1 MLDKI
6 SIPLFLL
13 MLSALSIVITLIYV
27 LRTKGRSQLKTI
39 FCVDLICVLVICL
52 GVIFQDILSKYLS
65 KYFSWNPWNFENF
78 IYIGTCFLPV
88 AIFFTGL
95 IFAKTKIT
103 FKKKYLLFFIV
114 PALSL
119 IVLWTN
125 DYHHLFYKIYSYLY
139 LSDCKVGPYMI
150 IHNIYS
156 YTLLFLGVIQM
167 VNVASKNSGF
177 FSKQTLLIVVGI
189 SIPLITNILGTL
201 KIISMTV
208 YITPISFAFTMLFFA
223 LSIFKFKF
231 LGVAPVAL
239 QTIVNRISDSYLV
252 LNENLLITDFN
263 STFLKTFN
271 LSASDI
277 REENILEF
285 LSTHKQYD
293 MNLPKL
299 ENSLNRVKHSSET
312 IVFEQHFKKINKYF
326 TVEIN
331 NILVKGNSLGILMLF
346 KDITQHKL
354 DMQALK
360 DNQDI
365 LIERERLASLG
376 QLIGGIAHN
385 LKSPIMSISGAT
397 EGLTDLIKE
406 YEESIVDKDVTID
419 DHLAIANDMRDWI
432 SKIKS
437 YLEYMSDIITAVKGQ
452 AVALS
457 ENTVDSFT
465 VEELTKRVDILMN
478 HELKKALITLNL
490 DLKVPTS
497 LMIHGNINGLVQVI
511 NNMISNAIQAYKGKE
526 GQTIDL
532 IITQEKN
539 DVIVSVRD
547 YAGGLPKEVQEKL
560 FKEMITTKG
569 KDGTG
574 IGLFMSYSNI
584 RAHFNGDITYSTEEG
599 KGTIFNIILPQ

>member
-1 MLDKI
+1 MLEILTLPFCMLLI
-6 SIPLFLL
+6 SFIMILFLL
-13 MLSALSIVITLIYV
+13 LYV
-27 LRTKGRSQLKTI
+27 LHTKNRNQLKIVFTL
-39 FCVDLICVLVICL
+39 DLICVFIICFGVIVQVICNKL
-52 GVIFQDILSKYLS
+52 FNVPAIF
-65 KYFSWNPWNFENF
+65 FENF

-88 AIFFTGL
+88 CVYFTGL
-95 IFAKTKIT
+95 ILENTKLKLNK
-103 FKKKYLLFFIV
+103 FHLLLLIV
-114 PALSL
+114 PLLTL

-125 DYHHLFYKIYSYLY
+125 NIHHLFYTHYSSNINECEYGSYKSIHDIYTYLM
-139 LSDCKVGPYMI
+139 LLIGI
-150 IHNIYS
+150 IHIIK
-156 YTLLFLGVIQM
+156 TT
-167 VNVASKNSGF
+167 SKSSGF

-201 KIISMTV
+201 KIIPMTV

-223 LSIFKFKF
+223 FSIFKFNF

-252 LNENLLITDFN
+252 LNEDLLITDFN

-397 EGLTDLIKE
+397 EGLIDLIKE

-419 DHLAIANDMRDWI
+419 DHLAIANDMKDWI

-465 VEELTKRVDILMN
+465 VEELTKRVDILMK

>member
-52 GVIFQDILSKYLS
+52 GVIFQDILS

-208 YITPISFAFTMLFFA
+208 YITPISFAFTMLFFT

-419 DHLAIANDMRDWI
+419 DHLAIANNMRDWI

-465 VEELTKRVDILMN
+465 VEELTKRVDILMK

>member
-6 SIPLFLL
+6 SIQLFLL

-52 GVIFQDILSKYLS
+52 GVIFQDILSKY
-65 KYFSWNPWNFENF
+65 FSWNPWNFENF

-88 AIFFTGL
+88 VIFFTGL

-465 VEELTKRVDILMN
+465 VEELTKRVDILMK

>member
-13 MLSALSIVITLIYV
+13 IMLSALSIVITLIYV

-52 GVIFQDILSKYLS
+52 GVIFQDILS

-156 YTLLFLGVIQM
+156 YTLLFLGVIQI

-465 VEELTKRVDILMN
+465 VEELTKRVDILMK

>member
-39 FCVDLICVLVICL
+39 FCVDFICVLVICL
-52 GVIFQDILSKYLS
+52 GVIFQDILS

-419 DHLAIANDMRDWI
+419 DHLAIANDMKDWI

-457 ENTVDSFT
+457 ENAVDSFT
-465 VEELTKRVDILMN
+465 VEELTKRVDILMK

>member
-52 GVIFQDILSKYLS
+52 GVIFQDILS

-331 NILVKGNSLGILMLF
+331 NILVKGNPLGILMLF

-465 VEELTKRVDILMN
+465 VEELTKRVDILMK

>member
-52 GVIFQDILSKYLS
+52 GVIFQDILSKY
-65 KYFSWNPWNFENF
+65 FSWNPWNFENF

-88 AIFFTGL
+88 AIFFTGV
-95 IFAKTKIT
+95 IFAKAKIT

-465 VEELTKRVDILMN
+465 VEELTKRVDILMK

>member
-13 MLSALSIVITLIYV
+13 MLSTLSIVITLIYV

-52 GVIFQDILSKYLS
+52 GVIFQDILS

-156 YTLLFLGVIQM
+156 YTLLLLGVIQM

-465 VEELTKRVDILMN
+465 VEELTKRVDILMK

>member
-52 GVIFQDILSKYLS
+52 GVIFQDILS

-139 LSDCKVGPYMI
+139 LSDCKVGPYII

-419 DHLAIANDMRDWI
+419 DHLAIANDMKDWI

-457 ENTVDSFT
+457 ENAVDSFT
-465 VEELTKRVDILMN
+465 VEELTKRVDILMK

>member
-52 GVIFQDILSKYLS
+52 VVIFQDILSKN
-65 KYFSWNPWNFENF
+65 FNWNPWNFENF

-277 REENILEF
+277 REKNILEF

-331 NILVKGNSLGILMLF
+331 NILIKGNSLGILMLF

-419 DHLAIANDMRDWI
+419 DHLAIANDMKDWI

-465 VEELTKRVDILMN
+465 VEELTKRVDILMK
-478 HELKKALITLNL
+478 HELKKTLITLNL

>member
-27 LRTKGRSQLKTI
+27 LRTKGRSQLKTF

-52 GVIFQDILSKYLS
+52 GVIFQDILSKNFNLD
-65 KYFSWNPWNFENF
+65 PWNFEKF

-103 FKKKYLLFFIV
+103 FKKRYLLFFIV

-125 DYHHLFYKIYSYLY
+125 DYHHLFYKHYSININEGVPG
-139 LSDCKVGPYMI
+139 SYMI
-150 IHNIYS
+150 VHNIYS
-156 YTLLFLGVIQM
+156 YSLLLLGVFQM
-167 VNVASKNSGF
+167 IKATSKNSGF
-177 FSKQTLLIVVGI
+177 FSKQSLLLILGI
-189 SIPLITNILGTL
+189 SIPFVTNILGTF
-201 KIISMTV
+201 KILSMTV
-208 YITPISFAFTMLFFA
+208 YITPISFALTMICFA
-223 LSIFKFKF
+223 FAIFKFQF
-231 LGVAPVAL
+231 LGIAPIAVQIIA
-239 QTIVNRISDSYLV
+239 NRISDSYLV
-252 LNENLLITDFN
+252 LDDYLVMSDFN
-263 STFLKTFN
+263 ETFLKTFR
-271 LSASDI
+271 LHDYDI
-277 REENILEF
+277 RGKDIFTFFKE
-285 LSTHKQYD
+285 HKKYKVNVKRFQNAIQKA
-293 MNLPKL
+293 MASN
-299 ENSLNRVKHSSET
+299 ETVSFEIHIESLD
-312 IVFEQHFKKINKYF
+312 KYF
-326 TVEIN
+326 TIEISTLYN
-331 NILVKGNSLGILMLF
+331 NDIFLGTLLLF

-419 DHLAIANDMRDWI
+419 DHLAIANDMKDWI

-465 VEELTKRVDILMN
+465 VEELTKRVDILMK

>member
-52 GVIFQDILSKYLS
+52 SVIFQDILSKN
-65 KYFSWNPWNFENF
+65 FNWNPWNFENF

-277 REENILEF
+277 REKNILEF

-419 DHLAIANDMRDWI
+419 DHLAIANDMKDWI

-465 VEELTKRVDILMN
+465 VEELTKRVDILMK

>member
-52 GVIFQDILSKYLS
+52 GVIFQDILSKN
-65 KYFSWNPWNFENF
+65 FNWNPWNFEKF

-277 REENILEF
+277 REKNILEF

-397 EGLTDLIKE
+397 EGLIDLIKE

-419 DHLAIANDMRDWI
+419 DHLAIANDMKDWI

-465 VEELTKRVDILMN
+465 VEELTKRVDILMK

-497 LMIHGNINGLVQVI
+497 LMIHGNINSLVQVI

>member
-1 MLDKI
+1 MLEILTLPFCMLLI
-6 SIPLFLL
+6 SFIMILFLL
-13 MLSALSIVITLIYV
+13 LYV
-27 LRTKGRSQLKTI
+27 LHTKNRNQLKIVFTL
-39 FCVDLICVLVICL
+39 DLICVFIICFGVIVQVICNKL
-52 GVIFQDILSKYLS
+52 FTVPAIF
-65 KYFSWNPWNFENF
+65 FENF

-88 AIFFTGL
+88 CVYFTGL
-95 IFAKTKIT
+95 ILENTKLKLNK
-103 FKKKYLLFFIV
+103 FHLLLLIV
-114 PALSL
+114 PLLTL

-125 DYHHLFYKIYSYLY
+125 NIHHLFYTHYSLNINECEYGSYKSIHDIYTYLM
-139 LSDCKVGPYMI
+139 LLIGI
-150 IHNIYS
+150 IHIIK
-156 YTLLFLGVIQM
+156 TT
-167 VNVASKNSGF
+167 SKSSGF

-201 KIISMTV
+201 KIIPMTV

-223 LSIFKFKF
+223 FSIFKFNF

-252 LNENLLITDFN
+252 LNEDLLITDFN

-285 LSTHKQYD
+285 LNTHKQYD

-299 ENSLNRVKHSSET
+299 ENSLNRVRHSSET
-312 IVFEQHFKKINKYF
+312 IVFEQHFKKMNKYF

-419 DHLAIANDMRDWI
+419 DHLAIANDMKDWI

-465 VEELTKRVDILMN
+465 VEELTKRVDILMK

-532 IITQEKN
+532 IIAQEKN

-584 RAHFNGDITYSTEEG
+584 RAHLNGDITYSTEEG

>member
-39 FCVDLICVLVICL
+39 FCVALICVLVICL
-52 GVIFQDILSKYLS
+52 GVIFQDILS

-167 VNVASKNSGF
+167 VNVAFKNSGF

-465 VEELTKRVDILMN
+465 VEELTKRVDILMK

>member
-13 MLSALSIVITLIYV
+13 ILSALSIVITLIYV
-27 LRTKGRSQLKTI
+27 LRTKGRSKLKTI

-52 GVIFQDILSKYLS
+52 GVIFQDILSKN
-65 KYFSWNPWNFENF
+65 FNWNPWNFEKF

-277 REENILEF
+277 REKNILEF

-465 VEELTKRVDILMN
+465 VEELTKRVDILMK

>member
-1 MLDKI
+1 M
-6 SIPLFLL
+6 
-13 MLSALSIVITLIYV
+13 IV
-27 LRTKGRSQLKTI
+27 
-39 FCVDLICVLVICL
+39 
-52 GVIFQDILSKYLS
+52 
-65 KYFSWNPWNFENF
+65 
-78 IYIGTCFLPV
+78 
-88 AIFFTGL
+88 
-95 IFAKTKIT
+95 
-103 FKKKYLLFFIV
+103 
-114 PALSL
+114 
-119 IVLWTN
+119 
-125 DYHHLFYKIYSYLY
+125 
-139 LSDCKVGPYMI
+139 
-150 IHNIYS
+150 HNIYS
-156 YTLLFLGVIQM
+156 YSLLLLGVFQM
-167 VNVASKNSGF
+167 IKATSKNSGF
-177 FSKQTLLIVVGI
+177 FSKQSLLLILGI
-189 SIPLITNILGTL
+189 SIPLVTNILGTF
-201 KIISMTV
+201 KILPMTV
-208 YITPISFAFTMLFFA
+208 YITPISFALTMICFA
-223 LSIFKFKF
+223 FAIFKFQF
-231 LGVAPVAL
+231 LGIAPIAVQIIA
-239 QTIVNRISDSYLV
+239 NRISDSYLV
-252 LNENLLITDFN
+252 LDDYLVMSDFN
-263 STFLKTFN
+263 ETFLKTFR
-271 LSASDI
+271 LHDYDI
-277 REENILEF
+277 RGKDIFTFFKE
-285 LSTHKQYD
+285 HKKYKVNVKRFQNAIQKA
-293 MNLPKL
+293 MASN
-299 ENSLNRVKHSSET
+299 ETVSFEIHIESLD
-312 IVFEQHFKKINKYF
+312 KYF
-326 TVEIN
+326 TIEISTLYN
-331 NILVKGNSLGILMLF
+331 NDIFLGTLLLF

-419 DHLAIANDMRDWI
+419 DHLAIANDMKDWI

-465 VEELTKRVDILMN
+465 VEELTKRVDILMK

>member
-13 MLSALSIVITLIYV
+13 ILSALSIVITLIYV

-52 GVIFQDILSKYLS
+52 GVIFQDILSKN
-65 KYFSWNPWNFENF
+65 FNWNPWNFEKF

-277 REENILEF
+277 REKNILEF

-397 EGLTDLIKE
+397 EGLIDLIKE

-419 DHLAIANDMRDWI
+419 DHLAIANDMKDWI

-465 VEELTKRVDILMN
+465 VEELTKRVDILMK

-497 LMIHGNINGLVQVI
+497 LMIHGNINSLVQVI

>member
-13 MLSALSIVITLIYV
+13 ILSALSIVITLIYV

-52 GVIFQDILSKYLS
+52 GVIFQDILSKN
-65 KYFSWNPWNFENF
+65 FNWDPWNFEKF

-103 FKKKYLLFFIV
+103 FKKRYLLFFIV

-125 DYHHLFYKIYSYLY
+125 DYHHLFYKHYSININEG
-139 LSDCKVGPYMI
+139 VPGNYMI
-150 IHNIYS
+150 VHNIYS
-156 YTLLFLGVIQM
+156 YTLLLLGVIQM
-167 VNVASKNSGF
+167 IKATSKNSGF
-177 FSKQTLLIVVGI
+177 FSKQSLLLILGI
-189 SIPLITNILGTL
+189 SIPLVTNILGTF
-201 KIISMTV
+201 KILSMTV
-208 YITPISFAFTMLFFA
+208 YITPISFALTMICFTFA
-223 LSIFKFKF
+223 IFKFQF
-231 LGVAPVAL
+231 LGIAPIAVQIIA
-239 QTIVNRISDSYLV
+239 NRISDSYLV
-252 LNENLLITDFN
+252 LDDYLVMSDFN
-263 STFLKTFN
+263 ETFLKTFR
-271 LSASDI
+271 LHDYDI
-277 REENILEF
+277 RGKDIFTFFKE
-285 LSTHKQYD
+285 HKKYKVNVKRFQNAIQKA
-293 MNLPKL
+293 MASN
-299 ENSLNRVKHSSET
+299 ETVSFEIHIESLD
-312 IVFEQHFKKINKYF
+312 KYF
-326 TVEIN
+326 TIEFSTLYN
-331 NILVKGNSLGILMLF
+331 NDIFLGTLLLF

-419 DHLAIANDMRDWI
+419 DHLAIANDMKDWI

-452 AVALS
+452 AVTLS

-465 VEELTKRVDILMN
+465 VEELTKRVDILMK

>member
-13 MLSALSIVITLIYV
+13 ILSALSIVITLIYV

-52 GVIFQDILSKYLS
+52 GVIFQDILSKN
-65 KYFSWNPWNFENF
+65 FNWNPWNFEKF

-95 IFAKTKIT
+95 IFAKIKIT

-277 REENILEF
+277 REKNILEF

-465 VEELTKRVDILMN
+465 VEELTKRVDILMK

>member
-1 MLDKI
+1 MLLTNLPTFFALII
-6 SIPLFLL
+6 SDI
-13 MLSALSIVITLIYV
+13 MCITLFTLTFRKIYKNH
-27 LRTKGRSQLKTI
+27 LR
-39 FCVDLICVLVICL
+39 
-52 GVIFQDILSKYLS
+52 
-65 KYFSWNPWNFENF
+65 
-78 IYIGTCFLPV
+78 TCFLLLNGSM
-88 AIFFTGL
+88 IICCTGL
-95 IFAKTKIT
+95 ILQCCLSKPLNINPIYFDYFVYIGNVILPLAFFMTGLAFNQNNIK
-103 FKKKYLLFFIV
+103 FKKVYLLFFIIPIV
-114 PALSL
+114 SL
-119 IVLWTN
+119 LALWTN
-125 DYHHLFYKIYSYLY
+125 NYHHLFYKKYSVN
-139 LSDCKVGPYMI
+139 LSTNEYGILFIPFELHTLGLCLAGI
-150 IHNIYS
+150 ILILKKS
-156 YTLLFLGVIQM
+156 IQ
-167 VNVASKNSGF
+167 KSGF
-177 FSKQTLLIVVGI
+177 FSRQALLIVLAAL
-189 SIPLITNILGTL
+189 IPIVQNILSIT
-201 KIISMTV
+201 KVFSASI
-208 YITPISFAFTMLFFA
+208 YITPICFNITILLFYLA
-223 LSIFKFKF
+223 IFKFNFLGSIAITMQKIVDKISDGFFVVNLDYTITSFNKTFLDMFNISAKELNDVNLFDLIKEKKPFPIKESVLKETLNKVTSSDKTFHFRKDFKKKNKNFIIELNNIRDNNHKF
-231 LGVAPVAL
+231 LG
-239 QTIVNRISDSYLV
+239 I
-252 LNENLLITDFN
+252 LI
-263 STFLKTFN
+263 
-271 LSASDI
+271 
-277 REENILEF
+277 
-285 LSTHKQYD
+285 
-293 MNLPKL
+293 
-299 ENSLNRVKHSSET
+299 
-312 IVFEQHFKKINKYF
+312 
-326 TVEIN
+326 
-331 NILVKGNSLGILMLF
+331 LF
-346 KDITQHKL
+346 KDITQHVL

-397 EGLTDLIKE
+397 EGLIDLIKE

-419 DHLAIANDMRDWI
+419 DHLAIASNMKDWI

-465 VEELTKRVDILMN
+465 VEELTKRVDILMK

>member
-52 GVIFQDILSKYLS
+52 GVIFQDILS

-406 YEESIVDKDVTID
+406 YEESIVDKDVTVE
-419 DHLAIANDMRDWI
+419 DHLAIASDMKDWI

-457 ENTVDSFT
+457 EDTVDSFT
-465 VEELTKRVDILMN
+465 VDELTKRVDILMK
-478 HELKKALITLNL
+478 HELKKALITLNVKL
-490 DLKVPTS
+490 EVDKS
-497 LMIHGNINGLVQVI
+497 LVLHGNINGLVQVV
-511 NNMISNAIQAYKGKE
+511 NNMISNAIQAYNGKPN
-526 GQTIDL
+526 QDIDL

-539 DVIVSVRD
+539 NVIVSIKD
-547 YAGGLPKEVQEKL
+547 YAGGLPEEVQEKL

-584 RAHFNGDITYSTEEG
+584 RAHFNGDITYSTEKG

>member
-13 MLSALSIVITLIYV
+13 ILSALSIVITLIYV

-52 GVIFQDILSKYLS
+52 GVIFQDILSKN
-65 KYFSWNPWNFENF
+65 FNWNPWNFEKF

-277 REENILEF
+277 REKNILEF
-285 LSTHKQYD
+285 LSIHKQYD

-397 EGLTDLIKE
+397 EGLIDLIKE

-419 DHLAIANDMRDWI
+419 DHLAIANDMKDWI

-465 VEELTKRVDILMN
+465 VEELTKRVDILMK

>member
-52 GVIFQDILSKYLS
+52 GVIFQDILSKY
-65 KYFSWNPWNFENF
+65 FSWNPWNFENF

-103 FKKKYLLFFIV
+103 FKKRYLLFFIV

-125 DYHHLFYKIYSYLY
+125 DYHHLFYKTYSYLY

-201 KIISMTV
+201 KIIPMTV

-223 LSIFKFKF
+223 FSIFKFNF

-252 LNENLLITDFN
+252 LNEDLLITDFN
-263 STFLKTFN
+263 SSFLKTFN

-419 DHLAIANDMRDWI
+419 DHLAIANDMKDWI

-465 VEELTKRVDILMN
+465 VEELTKRVDILMK

>member
-52 GVIFQDILSKYLS
+52 GVIFQDILSKN
-65 KYFSWNPWNFENF
+65 FSWNPWNFENF

-346 KDITQHKL
+346 KNITQHKL

-465 VEELTKRVDILMN
+465 VEELTKRVDILMK
-478 HELKKALITLNL
+478 HELKKTLITLNL

>member
-13 MLSALSIVITLIYV
+13 ILSALSIVITLIYV

-52 GVIFQDILSKYLS
+52 GVIFQDILSKN
-65 KYFSWNPWNFENF
+65 FNWNPWNFEKF

-277 REENILEF
+277 REKNILEF

-419 DHLAIANDMRDWI
+419 DHLAIANDMKDWI

-457 ENTVDSFT
+457 ENAVDSFT
-465 VEELTKRVDILMN
+465 VEELTKRVDILMK

>member
-13 MLSALSIVITLIYV
+13 ILSALSIVITLIYV

-52 GVIFQDILSKYLS
+52 GVIFQDILSKN
-65 KYFSWNPWNFENF
+65 FNWNPWNFEKF

-201 KIISMTV
+201 KIISMAV

-277 REENILEF
+277 REKNILEF

-354 DMQALK
+354 DVQALK

-397 EGLTDLIKE
+397 EGLIDLIKE

-419 DHLAIANDMRDWI
+419 DHLAIANDMKDWI

-457 ENTVDSFT
+457 ENTVDSFK
-465 VEELTKRVDILMN
+465 VEELTKRVDILMK

>member
-52 GVIFQDILSKYLS
+52 GVIFQDILS

-231 LGVAPVAL
+231 LGLAPVAL

-419 DHLAIANDMRDWI
+419 DHLAIANDMKDWI

-457 ENTVDSFT
+457 ENAVDSFT
-465 VEELTKRVDILMN
+465 VEELTKRVDILMK

>member
-39 FCVDLICVLVICL
+39 FCVDLICVLFICL
-52 GVIFQDILSKYLS
+52 GVIFQDILS

-103 FKKKYLLFFIV
+103 FKKKYLLSFIV

-208 YITPISFAFTMLFFA
+208 YITPISFALTMLFFA

-465 VEELTKRVDILMN
+465 VEELTKRVDILMK
-478 HELKKALITLNL
+478 HELKKTLITLNL

-497 LMIHGNINGLVQVI
+497 LMIHGNINSLLQVI

>member
-52 GVIFQDILSKYLS
+52 GVIFQDILS

-139 LSDCKVGPYMI
+139 LSDCKDGPYMI

-312 IVFEQHFKKINKYF
+312 IVFKQHFKKINKYF

-465 VEELTKRVDILMN
+465 VEELTKRVDILMK

>member
-52 GVIFQDILSKYLS
+52 GVIFQDILS

-271 LSASDI
+271 LSVSDI

-465 VEELTKRVDILMN
+465 VEELTKRVDILMK

-569 KDGTG
+569 KYGTG

>member
-13 MLSALSIVITLIYV
+13 ILSALSIVITLIYV

-52 GVIFQDILSKYLS
+52 GVIFQDILSKN
-65 KYFSWNPWNFENF
+65 FNWNPWNFEKF

-277 REENILEF
+277 REKNILEF

-397 EGLTDLIKE
+397 EGLIDLIKE

-419 DHLAIANDMRDWI
+419 DHLTIANDMKDWI

-465 VEELTKRVDILMN
+465 VEELTKRVDILMK

>member
-52 GVIFQDILSKYLS
+52 GVIFQDILS

-139 LSDCKVGPYMI
+139 LGDCKVGPYMI

-208 YITPISFAFTMLFFA
+208 YITPISFAFTMLFLA

-465 VEELTKRVDILMN
+465 VEELTKRVDILMK

>member
-13 MLSALSIVITLIYV
+13 MLSVLSIVITLIYV

-52 GVIFQDILSKYLS
+52 GVIFQDILS

-419 DHLAIANDMRDWI
+419 DHLAIANDMKDWI

-457 ENTVDSFT
+457 ENAVDSFT
-465 VEELTKRVDILMN
+465 VEELTKRVDILMK

>member
-13 MLSALSIVITLIYV
+13 ILSALSIVITLIYV

-52 GVIFQDILSKYLS
+52 GVIFQDILSKN
-65 KYFSWNPWNFENF
+65 FNWNPWNFEKF

-167 VNVASKNSGF
+167 VNAASKNSGF

-239 QTIVNRISDSYLV
+239 QTIVNRISDGYLV

-277 REENILEF
+277 REKNILEF

-465 VEELTKRVDILMN
+465 VEELTKRVDILMK

>member
-1 MLDKI
+1 MKLINTEFILLIISTLSILVLMYTIIKRKPLSQLQHAFASVLGTVLII
-6 SIPLFLL
+6 SI
-13 MLSALSIVITLIYV
+13 
-27 LRTKGRSQLKTI
+27 
-39 FCVDLICVLVICL
+39 
-52 GVIFQDILSKYLS
+52 GVILQLVFTTFGNVEPII
-65 KYFSWNPWNFENF
+65 FENF

-331 NILVKGNSLGILMLF
+331 NILVKRNSLGILMLF

-465 VEELTKRVDILMN
+465 VEELTKRVDILMK

>member
-52 GVIFQDILSKYLS
+52 GVIFQDILS

-376 QLIGGIAHN
+376 QLIGGVAHN

-465 VEELTKRVDILMN
+465 VEELTKRVDILMK